1 MTDQPQST
9 AENTAP
15 VETGSRADIAAMVTT
30 LARAIVHLPN
40 EVLVEVEQD
49 GEETVYWLI
58 VAEEDIPLVIGRSG
72 KTIRSLRTIVDA
84 AGQVQNI
91 RCVLELVE
99 EDEGEDGEYAD
110 DAESADAPPPSEG

>member
-9 AENTAP
+9 AENVAP
-15 VETGSRADIAAMVTT
+15 AENGSRADIAAMVTT
-30 LARAIVHLPN
+30 LARAIVHLPE

-49 GEETVYWLI
+49 GPETVYWLI

-72 KTIRSLRTIVDA
+72 KTIRSLRTIVEA
-84 AGQVQNI
+84 AGQILNQ

-99 EDEGEDGEYAD
+99 EDEGEDGDFAD
-110 DAESADAPPPSEG
+110 DASAEAAPPSEG